1 MIISGLECSD
11 KQAIA
16 EHFNS
21 FFATVGELNSR
32 NITEHNDSSYRDYL
46 SERIESSF
54 EFRLVDSHD
63 VKQIIKGIKTSRS
76 IGHDGISSELIK
88 LISND
93 IADSI
98 TLIINQSL
106 KSGIFPD
113 QLKIAKVT
121 PIYKKD
127 DKKIITN
134 NRPISVLPVVS
145 KVFETVIHEQLSDYF
160 SSNNL
165 FSAQQ
170 YGFRKNSS
178 TELAALE
185 LIDRLLAQ
193 LKNHMIPIN
202 FHLDLTKAFDSLNH
216 DILLDKLSY
225 YGVNGTAKTLLKSY
239 LSDKFD

>member
-1 MIISGLECSD
+1 MRH

-21 FFATVGELNSR
+21 FFASVGKLNSK
-32 NITEHNDSSYRDYL
+32 NITEHGDSSYRDYL
-46 SERIESSF
+46 SEQNESNF
-54 EFRLVDSHD
+54 EFRLVDSHCI
-63 VKQIIKGIKTSRS
+63 KQIIKGVNTTRS
-76 IGHDGISSELIK
+76 NRHDRISSELLK

-98 TLIINQSL
+98 TLTINQSL
-106 KSGIFPD
+106 KSGIFPN

-121 PIYKKD
+121 PTYKKD
-127 DKKIITN
+127 NKKIISN
-134 NRPISVLPVVS
+134 YRPISVLPVVS

-160 SSNNL
+160 LSNNL
-165 FSAQQ
+165 FIAQQ

-185 LIDRLLAQ
+185 LIDRLAQ
-193 LKNHMIPIN
+193 LKNHKININ
-202 FHLDLTKAFDSLNH
+202 FYIDLAKAFDSLNH

-225 YGVNGTAKTLLKSY
+225 YSVNGTAKH
-239 LSDKFD
+239 F